1 MGNIANEAKLL
12 KLDGKAYRSDF
23 MLGNGKG
30 HARDNLS
37 RQRPGMS
44 KRLSHSQL
52 ESLYSSNSMAKN
64 IVDIPAEDLTRNG
77 WSLKMQDDKVKALYE
92 SKLRQLKA
100 KERLQ
105 QLFTYERLY
114 GDGFVSIGTIEK
126 REYSLSEPLDFENIK
141 SVPYIN
147 AFSGKKI
154 SNRIIDEDVF
164 SPNYGQIESFEV
176 NNRSNNSRIQ
186 LLNNTTYST
195 A

>member
-1 MGNIANEAKLL
+1 
-12 KLDGKAYRSDF
+12 
-23 MLGNGKG
+23 
-30 HARDNLS
+30 
-37 RQRPGMS
+37 
-44 KRLSHSQL
+44 
-52 ESLYSSNSMAKN
+52 MAKN

-77 WSLKMQDDKVKALYE
+77 WSLKMEDDKVKALYE

-147 AFSGKKI
+147 AFSGKRLVIELLMKMFLVQTMDRLNLLK
-154 SNRIIDEDVF
+154 SIID
-164 SPNYGQIESFEV
+164 Q
-176 NNRSNNSRIQ
+176 
-186 LLNNTTYST
+186 TTVAYT
-195 A
+195 F

>member
-1 MGNIANEAKLL
+1 ME
-12 KLDGKAYRSDF
+12 
-23 MLGNGKG
+23 
-30 HARDNLS
+30 
-37 RQRPGMS
+37 
-44 KRLSHSQL
+44 
-52 ESLYSSNSMAKN
+52 
-64 IVDIPAEDLTRNG
+64 
-77 WSLKMQDDKVKALYE
+77 DDKVKALYE

-154 SNRIIDEDVF
+154 SNRIIDEDVLVQTTDRL
-164 SPNYGQIESFEV
+164 N
-176 NNRSNNSRIQ
+176 
-186 LLNNTTYST
+186 LLKSITDQTTVVSSC
-195 A
+195 